1 MKTRLLLSIVAFIVC
16 LSAVAASAQD
26 KEMYQYTDENGTVVF
41 TDQKPVNQEVKTQ
54 SIPSDPA
61 PTGDNPYASA
71 NLPGEPSA
79 AELRRQEIAQNKQQ
93 SRETQAINQAQC
105 AAWQSEVDRLEPNRR
120 VFYTNDKGETER
132 MDDVERVNKV
142 ADLKGKIAAN
152 CR

>member
-1 MKTRLLLSIVAFIVC
+1 MSFSKEEPL
-16 LSAVAASAQD
+16 ASVLGQGHID
-26 KEMYQYTDENGTVVF
+26 IRMIWIYLVY
-41 TDQKPVNQEVKTQ
+41 
-54 SIPSDPA
+54 S
-61 PTGDNPYASA
+61 SA
-71 NLPGEPSA
+71 NQPGEPSA
-79 AELRRQEIAQNKQQ
+79 ADLRREEIAQNKQQ

-105 AAWQSEVDRLEPNRR
+105 AAWQAEVDRLEPNRR